1 MLWGN
6 HYFWDNSNYYGGVLP
21 VLSTLFLRMTQY
33 WSLIGCT
40 LPLLLLVCLVFVL
53 ILLLLLLLLVVV
65 LLFLRFWLLLF
76 LFLLLSSSSS
86 LLLLLWLLV
95 VGCWL
100 FVVGRLLLVC
110 CCCCCCCWLFVVVG
124 CLLFVCCCCCCWL
137 LVVGCCLLFCCSL
150 FFVGCWLLAGWWL
163 VVVGGWWLVVGGWLW
178 LVVVVVVVV
187 VVFVVVVVVV
197 VVVVFIDSYSPVHA
211 HAGLLGMC
219 IVSFSPASLYP
230 AMVDRC
236 RYYRHSG
243 VTQKRHGHG
252 CIIHTAG
259 QCNMMKVSHLGN
271 VSLIILVT
279 FGGFHKWCCPKMDGL

>member
-1 MLWGN
+1 M
-6 HYFWDNSNYYGGVLP
+6 
-21 VLSTLFLRMTQY
+21 
-33 WSLIGCT
+33 
-40 LPLLLLVCLVFVL
+40 
-53 ILLLLLLLLVVV
+53 
-65 LLFLRFWLLLF
+65 
-76 LFLLLSSSSS
+76 
-86 LLLLLWLLV
+86 
-95 VGCWL
+95 
-100 FVVGRLLLVC
+100 
-110 CCCCCCCWLFVVVG
+110 LFVVVG
-124 CLLFVCCCCCCWL
+124 CLLFV
-137 LVVGCCLLFCCSL
+137 VVVLCSL
-150 FFVGCWLLAGWWL
+150 FFVGGWLL
-163 VVVGGWWLVVGGWLW
+163 VVGGWWLVVGCGWWLVVVGCGWLW
-178 LVVVVVVVV
+178 LVVVDVD
-187 VVFVVVVVVV
+187 VVVVVVV

>member
-1 MLWGN
+1 M
-6 HYFWDNSNYYGGVLP
+6 V
-21 VLSTLFLRMTQY
+21 V
-33 WSLIGCT
+33 GC
-40 LPLLLLVCLVFVL
+40 
-53 ILLLLLLLLVVV
+53 LLLVVCC
-65 LLFLRFWLLLF
+65 
-76 LFLLLSSSSS
+76 
-86 LLLLLWLLV
+86 WLLV
-95 VGCWL
+95 V
-100 FVVGRLLLVC
+100 V
-110 CCCCCCCWLFVVVG
+110 VVVG
-124 CLLFVCCCCCCWL
+124 CLLFVVCLFLLLLLL
-137 LVVGCCLLFCCSL
+137 LVVGCCLLF
-150 FFVGCWLLAGWWL
+150 FVLCWLLAVGGWWL

-187 VVFVVVVVVV
+187 VVVFVVVVVV